1 LLLIALGVLQGV
13 LLVLV
18 VRFSL
23 KRFNEPPAGAHLAQ
37 REAAPPKLSAST
49 NALMAAPESGAS
61 SAKAAEVAPLLIDES
76 GYRAPSCE
84 SLVQGERSG
93 HFPGLA
99 YDELRAAR
107 QALVLG
113 KTEVAQ
119 RAYCKAVHWNAEN
132 ASYHFE
138 LAQLLLL
145 RQDGASAAEWSRKG
159 LGLDPSSARGQALLG
174 DALARVGEGKAAR
187 TAWLAAAGMN
197 EPGVKQVWALTERNL
212 KEGQQ
217 AERQRDYARA
227 ERAYRRAALLQPDNV
242 AALRGWA
249 GAFVKLGSPRLALVQ
264 AERSV
269 SLAEKDAKS
278 WLMLGEVQTA
288 LGNTAE
294 ARRALQRAVELG
306 SSKARQRL
314 KQMD

>member
-1 LLLIALGVLQGV
+1 LLVVLGVLQGV
-13 LLVLV
+13 VLV
-18 VRFSL
+18 VVVRFAL
-23 KRFNEPPAGAHLAQ
+23 NRFDEQRAQ
-37 REAAPPKLSAST
+37 VAQKEAARPRLAASAS
-49 NALMAAPESGAS
+49 ALMAAPESGAS
-61 SAKAAEVAPLLIDES
+61 AAAKVVAVAPALMDES

-84 SLVQGERSG
+84 SLVQGARSG

-113 KTEVAQ
+113 KTELAQ

-132 ASYHFE
+132 ASYQFE

-174 DALARVGEGKAAR
+174 DALARVGESKAAR

-197 EPGVKQVWALTERNL
+197 EPGVKQVQALTERNL
-212 KEGQQ
+212 KEGEQ

-227 ERAYRRAALLQPDNV
+227 ERAYRRAALLQPDKV

-249 GAFVKLGSPRLALVQ
+249 SAFVKLGSPRLALVQ
-264 AERSV
+264 AERCV
-269 SLAEKDAKS
+269 TLAAKDAKN

-294 ARRALQRAVELG
+294 ARRAFQRAMELG
-306 SSKARQRL
+306 SPSARQRL
-314 KQMD
+314 KQLD

>member
-1 LLLIALGVLQGV
+1 MLQGV
-13 LLVLV
+13 VLVVV

-23 KRFNEPPAGAHLAQ
+23 KRFNGPQTHVVQ
-37 REAAPPKLSAST
+37 REVARPKLAASAS
-49 NALMAAPESGAS
+49 ALMAAPESAD
-61 SAKAAEVAPLLIDES
+61 SAPAKVLELAPALLDES

-84 SLVQGERSG
+84 SLVEGARSG

-113 KTEVAQ
+113 KTELAQ

-132 ASYHFE
+132 PSYYFE

-145 RQDGASAAEWSRKG
+145 RQDGASSAEWSRKG

-174 DALARVGEGKAAR
+174 DALARVGESKAAR

-197 EPGVKQVWALTERNL
+197 EPGIKQVQALTERNL
-212 KEGQQ
+212 KEGEQ

-269 SLAEKDAKS
+269 SLAAKDAKN

-294 ARRALQRAVELG
+294 AKRALQRAIELG
-306 SSKARQRL
+306 SQSARQRL
-314 KQMD
+314 KKLN